1 VDGGVGMKV
10 VHYLN
15 QFFAGL
21 GGEEAAG
28 TEPVRLEGAV
38 GPGRGLAAA
47 GLQVDVTL
55 ACGDDFFV
63 EREAE
68 ALAQLLHWL
77 DEERPEVLVCG
88 PAFGSGRHGYA
99 CGSLA
104 REAGRRGVPVVTAM
118 TPDNPGVLAAE
129 GAAFIVPTS
138 SNVTE
143 MRTVLPKVAD
153 LARRLSGAEPIGTA
167 EDEGYLPRG
176 LRTNALVERTGAARA
191 VDLLLAK
198 LAGETRTEVVPPT
211 DRVEPPPPVPDPAT
225 ATIALVTEAGCVPQ
239 GNPDRLP
246 SRRAHLWLRYSLE
259 GVVSLRADAYG
270 SVHAGFD
277 TTVAN
282 LDPNRLVPLDAVR
295 ELEAE
300 GRIGKLHE
308 TFFTTT
314 GVDTPVAA
322 AAKFGQEIAA
332 ELHEAG
338 VQAVILTGT

>member
-1 VDGGVGMKV
+1 MKV

-15 QFFAGL
+15 QFFAGR

-28 TEPVRLEGAV
+28 HEPVRLEGAV
-38 GPGRGLAAA
+38 GPGRGLEVA
-47 GLQVDVTL
+47 GLPVDVTL
-55 ACGDDFFV
+55 ACGDDSFG
-63 EREAE
+63 EHEAE
-68 ALAQLLHWL
+68 ALVRLLAWIQ
-77 DEERPEVLVCG
+77 EEEPDVLVCG
-88 PAFGSGRHGYA
+88 PAFGAGRYGYA

-104 REAGRRGVPVVTAM
+104 REVGRRGIPVVTAM
-118 TPDNPGVLAAE
+118 TPDSPGVLAAE
-129 GAAFIVPTS
+129 GAAYVFPTG

-143 MRTVLPKVAD
+143 MRTVLPMIAA
-153 LARRLSGAEPIGTA
+153 LALRLAGGEPIGTA

-176 LRTNALVERTGAARA
+176 LRTNVLAEKTAAERA

-198 LAGETRTEVVPPT
+198 LGGDTRTEVGPAGDRVPP
-211 DRVEPPPPVPDPAT
+211 PAAVADLAH
-225 ATIALVTEAGCVPQ
+225 ATVALVTEAGCVPQ

-246 SRRAHLWLRYSLE
+246 GRRAHVWLRYPLGGVDSL
-259 GVVSLRADAYG
+259 GADAYA

-308 TFFTTT
+308 TFYTTT

>member
-1 VDGGVGMKV
+1 MKV

-28 TEPVRLEGAV
+28 TEPVRLEGAA
-38 GPGRGLAAA
+38 GPGQGLAAA
-47 GLQVDVTL
+47 GLQIDMTL
-55 ACGDDFFV
+55 ACGDDFFA
-63 EREAE
+63 EHEAE
-68 ALAQLLHWL
+68 SLARLLAWL
-77 DEERPEVLVCG
+77 AEERPDVVVCG

-104 REAGRRGVPVVTAM
+104 REVGRRGIPVVTAM

-143 MRTVLPKVAD
+143 MRTVLPKIAD
-153 LARRLSGAEPIGTA
+153 LARRLAGDEPIGTA
-167 EDEGYLPRG
+167 EEEGYLPRG
-176 LRTNALVERTGAARA
+176 LRTNVLVERTGAARA

-198 LAGETRTEVVPPT
+198 LAGKTRTEVVPPA
-211 DRVEPPPPVPDPAT
+211 DRVAPPPPVQDPAT

-259 GVVSLRADAYG
+259 GVVSLGADAY
-270 SVHAGFD
+270 STVHAGFD

-314 GVDTPVAA
+314 GVDTPVAV

-332 ELHEAG
+332 ELHEAD